1 METTV
6 CDKVSVIK
14 SIAHTW
20 FDLTGKI
27 IDSNEFDF
35 LYDQCIEDL
44 TLYAEQ
50 LKFKLNLH
58 NFLVDLIKR

>member
-6 CDKVSVIK
+6 CNKLPLIK
-14 SIAHTW
+14 SIAHSW
-20 FDLTGKI
+20 FDLTGKH

-35 LYDQCIEDL
+35 LYDQCVDDL

-50 LKFKLNLH
+50 LKMRLALNS
-58 NFLVDLIKR
+58 FIADLIKR

>member
-1 METTV
+1 METPV

-27 IDSNEFDF
+27 IDSDEFDF
-35 LYDQCIEDL
+35 LYDQCIDDL
-44 TLYAEQ
+44 AFYAAQ
-50 LKFKLNLH
+50 LKFKLDLH
-58 NFLVDLIKR
+58 NFITNLNKR